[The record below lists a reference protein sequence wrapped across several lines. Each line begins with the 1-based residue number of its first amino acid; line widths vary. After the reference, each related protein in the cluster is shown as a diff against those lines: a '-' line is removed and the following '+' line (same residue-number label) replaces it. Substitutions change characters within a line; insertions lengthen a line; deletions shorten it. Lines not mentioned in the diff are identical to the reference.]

1 MRDDPWNSLRFQT
14 CQSFN
19 VPLYTLI
26 YFHTNGII
34 IYIYPRVCAVQRK
47 QILDAFENVLEVVL
61 EMHLKVLNALYAVEM
76 RVPWW
81 FSRTPRIFL
90 MYLLYFISLIR
101 STHIYTHLHTCS
113 LYKYIIYYIYQ
124 HAYMLYNILTLNFK
138 AFGVTCGTCSWNSAN
153 ICASRSI

>member
-26 YFHTNGII
+26 YFHTYGII
-34 IYIYPRVCAVQRK
+34 IYIYISARLCSATKADTWCVWKRSGSRSRNAFKSFKCIICSR
-47 QILDAFENVLEVVL
+47 DARSVVIQSDTT
-61 EMHLKVLNALYAVEM
+61 Y
-76 RVPWW
+76 
-81 FSRTPRIFL
+81 I
-90 MYLLYFISLIR
+90 LYFISLIR
-101 STHIYTHLHTCS
+101 STHIYTHLRTCS